1 MKPEPADETV
11 RLNSATGVCPKCHK
25 AWQEQEVAARQYAC
39 ECGLELA
46 YLDLSPG
53 GEIRGVIGW
62 LQSPGNLI
70 QDRYRIVK
78 LLGRGGFGS
87 TYLVE
92 DIKLNN
98 RHRALKEIPESLF
111 NEQESSILANLSH
124 PSIPDIIDR
133 GNSGDIVYMVL
144 EFGGSRTLASVCAR
158 YPDRQ
163 LPLAILNPWV
173 EQLCDVLDYLHRQQP
188 PVVHRD
194 LKPGNILIDDEDR
207 VMLID
212 FGIAKEWSA
221 DETTR
226 ALGRAVSGG
235 FSPPEQALGTGTDAR
250 SDIYSLAATLY
261 NAITG
266 KRPVAANKRI
276 QGTPLLPA
284 SSYVPTLPKA
294 IDAILLQALAL
305 DPDERPASIKEFAQV
320 FANPD
325 TVRTFASGAGK
336 SASGETTRTLPATGA
351 VQAQSQ
357 LQQATPIVVRNSN
370 RLVKYSGLG
379 LASIAVLVIAVAML
393 NRGDIAEPLELPAI
407 DPEPTFG
414 VAPDPQ
420 PAVPAAAIER
430 PAETVTT
437 PRVVREPAPP
447 TAPAEAVATPAP
459 AVPEP
464 APDARS
470 AWERANIKTP
480 EPPPEPVSAV
490 EEPVQP
496 AEDTATRT
504 GSAWQ
509 QANPQTTAPEQPAAT
524 GTEPSQPA
532 TGGASAWER
541 ANIEAE
547 FQDY

>member
-1 MKPEPADETV
+1 MKPEPADVTV

-25 AWQEQEVAARQYAC
+25 AWQEQEVAARQYTC

-46 YLDLSPG
+46 YLDLTPG

-70 QDRYRIVK
+70 QDRYRVVK

-133 GNSGDIVYMVL
+133 GKSGDIVFMVL
-144 EFGGSRTLASVCAR
+144 EFGGSRTLASICAK

-163 LPLAILNPWV
+163 LPLAVLSPWV
-173 EQLCDVLDYLHRQQP
+173 VQLCDVLDYLHRQHP

-212 FGIAKEWSA
+212 FGIAKEYFA

-266 KRPVAANKRI
+266 KRPVAAHKRI

-284 SSYVPTLPKA
+284 SSYVPTLPKT

-305 DPDERPASIKEFAQV
+305 DPDERPASVNAFAQV
-320 FANPD
+320 FSNPD
-325 TVRTFASGAGK
+325 TVRTFANGAGMA
-336 SASGETTRTLPATGA
+336 ASDQTARTLPATGA
-351 VQAQSQ
+351 TPVQTQP
-357 LQQATPIVVRNSN
+357 QQATPIVVRNSN
-370 RLVKYSGLG
+370 RLVKYGGLG
-379 LASIAVLVIAVAML
+379 LASIVVVVIAVAML
-393 NRGDIAEPLELPAI
+393 NRGEIAEPLELPVSDPDPAI
-407 DPEPTFG
+407 G

-420 PAVPAAAIER
+420 PAAPATAIER
-430 PAETVTT
+430 PAETFTT
-437 PRVVREPAPP
+437 PRTVREPDPP
-447 TAPAEAVATPAP
+447 AAPAEALATPAP

-464 APDARS
+464 PPDARS
-470 AWERANIKTP
+470 AWERANIQAP
-480 EPPPEPVSAV
+480 EPQPEPVTAI
-490 EEPVQP
+490 EAPVQP
-496 AEDTATRT
+496 ADNNATST

-509 QANPQTTAPEQPAAT
+509 QANPQVTTPEQPAAS

-532 TGGASAWER
+532 SGGASAWER

-547 FQDY
+547 FQDF